1 MKFTDSKD
9 SGAHAQLAKMVG
21 EWSGMT
27 TTWFEPDVVAD
38 ESLMTGKMTSILDGR
53 FVLYEYKGG
62 LTGKPFEG
70 LTIFGFDLATNKFQ
84 AAWVDSFHMS
94 TAIMLSESNGGDA
107 RDKLSA
113 FGTYFTG
120 PDSPRWGWRTEIDIV
135 DDNNIVITAFN
146 VSPEGEEAKATETR
160 YSRIV

>member
-1 MKFTDSKD
+1 MKFAESKD
-9 SGAHAQLAKMVG
+9 SGVHAKLGSLAG

-38 ESLMTGKMTSILDGR
+38 ESPMTGKMTSILDGR
-53 FVLYEYKGG
+53 FVLYEYKGEM
-62 LTGKPFEG
+62 TGKPFEG

-94 TAIMLSESNGGDA
+94 TAIMFSEGDA
-107 RDKLSA
+107 GDKLSA

-120 PDSPRWGWRTEIDIV
+120 SETPRWGWRTEIDIV

-160 YSRIV
+160 YSRVV